1 MRKASTSGTTT
12 RLPRKQIRSPGQKK
26 AVAVTPWY
34 LLMPTMTRGPTG
46 PLKMVLEHHGHM
58 LSEILCCVDSPVVL
72 GMAAQTCRGWRV
84 AGEMAAQKPIG
95 LMIHHYN
102 VPAQMEESAIAT
114 WMQVLRPSLFVD
126 AALMKAANLETPLL
140 RSFWR
145 QCTRE
150 LGRNWPGIELA
161 KQILLDPDLLGQSHS
176 VIKGT
181 SCIAGTPLA
190 SHAEYGWLHGS
201 ATRDSATRGPNTNF
215 PYH

>member
-1 MRKASTSGTTT
+1 MGVSFCDTGTMPSGNIAAKETSPKRTSRKTSIAKKTGVMRKASTSGTTT
-12 RLPRKQIRSPGQKK
+12 RLPRKQIRSAGRKK

-58 LSEILCCVDSPVVL
+58 LSEILCCVNSPVVL

-84 AGEMAAQKPIG
+84 AGEMAAQKLIG

-140 RSFWR
+140 
-145 QCTRE
+145 
-150 LGRNWPGIELA
+150 
-161 KQILLDPDLLGQSHS
+161 
-176 VIKGT
+176 
-181 SCIAGTPLA
+181 
-190 SHAEYGWLHGS
+190 
-201 ATRDSATRGPNTNF
+201 
-215 PYH
+215 